1 MTTSARFLAV
11 LLLLGSIRP
20 GAFADTVGEQP
31 SPSSLVSLTPE
42 ATLSLANE
50 WGMKSDENKVTI
62 WTSSR
67 AFNFQFADGTKT
79 VIAMPEER
87 MVVSI
92 APYIMKTH
100 PCSGHYPST
109 CRGELANTPVH
120 VTAVSSDGR
129 KLLDEDTTTLAN
141 GFIDLW
147 LPRDIKVDVSIK
159 ARGLQATVQLGTS
172 DTDITCIT
180 TPKLHY

>member
-1 MTTSARFLAV
+1 MIRTTRLFAV
-11 LLLLGSIRP
+11 ILLLGVSRL
-20 GAFADTVGEQP
+20 GAFADTSGVPP
-31 SPSSLVSLTPE
+31 SPKMLNGLAPE
-42 ATLSLANE
+42 ALLSLANE
-50 WGMKSDENKVTI
+50 WGMKSDDNKVTI

-67 AFNFQFADGTKT
+67 AFNFQFADGSRT
-79 VIAMPEER
+79 VIAMPDNR
-87 MVVSI
+87 MAVSI

-120 VTAVSSDGR
+120 VKAVTADGR
-129 KLLDEDTTTLAN
+129 TLLDEDTTTLPN

-147 LPRDIKVDVSIK
+147 LPRDLQVDVSLK
-159 ARGLQATVQLGTS
+159 ARGLQATVRVGTF
-172 DTDITCIT
+172 DKDITCIT

>member
-1 MTTSARFLAV
+1 MTPIKKFLAV
-11 LLLLGSIRP
+11 LLLLGSTGP
-20 GAFADTVGEQP
+20 GAFADRVGEQP
-31 SPSSLVSLTPE
+31 SPSSLVGLTPE

-79 VIAMPEER
+79 AVAMPADR
-87 MVVSI
+87 MAVSI

-100 PCSGHYPST
+100 LCSGHYPST

-129 KLLDEDTTTLAN
+129 TLLDEDTTTLPN
-141 GFIDLW
+141 GFVDLW
-147 LPRDIKVDVSIK
+147 LPRDLKVDVSMK
-159 ARGLQATVQLGTS
+159 ARGLQATVRIGTF

-180 TPKLHY
+180 TPRLHY